1 MQLERINLS
10 LNPSDYI
17 AVVYKHRDGV
27 DALKKLIPTSHE
39 IDEEG
44 NPQAL
49 SLPGSKQEKENQ
61 KAINRLVYSIYS
73 INGATQ
79 ILLQERRDDLNIELS
94 KFRDLGANERIRE
107 LIKEKSISTN
117 TRNSEKIKP
126 KEQNV
131 SDNSS
136 SMEEIIIG
144 EDLKHLT
151 PEKERK
157 RYESH
162 EYMSEKRRAY
172 VRASKITPEI
182 PMLGLA
188 GILMSGPSVYIPF
201 FTANDIGLKSKS
213 KQARLATLSLF
224 EGQIL
229 STLTQYDFEANKIK
243 TDFLSY
249 KQDEYIPNLLLI
261 INAIS
266 NQKNYGTDDTD
277 PDVRE
282 KANNIEAFAYKACN
296 LIKKSQKLTDILVGD

>member
-17 AVVYKHRDGV
+17 AVVHKHRDGV
-27 DALKKLIPTSHE
+27 DALKKLIPTNHE
-39 IDEEG
+39 IDEDG
-44 NPQAL
+44 NPQA
-49 SLPGSKQEKENQ
+49 SFLPGSKEEKENQ
-61 KAINRLVYSIYS
+61 RAINRLVYSIYS

-79 ILLQERRDDLNIELS
+79 ILLQQRRADLNVELS
-94 KFRDLGANERIRE
+94 KFRDLGAEERIRE
-107 LIKEKSISTN
+107 LIKEKSVN
-117 TRNSEKIKP
+117 EKIKP
-126 KEQNV
+126 KEQNI
-131 SDNSS
+131 SDNNT
-136 SMEEIIIG
+136 SMDNIIIG
-144 EDLKHLT
+144 ENLKHLT
-151 PEKERK
+151 PGEER
-157 RYESH
+157 RRSESH

-172 VRASKITPEI
+172 VSASKIIPEI

-201 FTANDIGLKSKS
+201 FTANEIGLKSKS

-229 STLTQYDFEANKIK
+229 STLTQYDFETNKIK

-296 LIKKSQKLTDILVGD
+296 LIKKSQKLTDILIGD